1 MTINGTL
8 THDTNSTI
16 EVNKIN
22 YTISGNFT
30 VALGGIVDIDSK
42 GYAGTEGPGAGTD
55 HANGAGGGGYG
66 GEGGIGSNLGYYLGG
81 AGGISYGSYL
91 APVDLGSGGGLKN
104 LLYAP
109 GGGAV
114 KLTVSGTTTINGT
127 ITSNGA
133 VGPAYGGSSGGGSGG
148 SIYITTGAL
157 AGNGTIRADG
167 GATQDWD
174 GNKYGGGGGGGRI
187 ALYYTSDSSTF
198 ASLSAKGGKPPGV
211 LAQMGGGGTI
221 YKKLASAANGNLI
234 IDNGEATWTSDI
246 NAIAKTPLANTLTI
260 DNLTINRFAR
270 VDYSSTLNVI
280 STLNITN
287 SSHLSA
293 IGTINS
299 NALNINS
306 SAWLHSLSGST
317 VTYSSLNWTGGLVQ
331 DNGGT
336 MALISGGG
344 DLVVP
349 VGSTLIG
356 NTPRSFTNM
365 TINGVLTHD
374 PNGVNADY
382 KINYTISNNFTVAVG
397 GQVNLD
403 FKGYAGGEGPG
414 AGTDGNDGAGGGA
427 YGGNGGNGRTRA
439 GGSVY
444 GDQYAPDWLGSGG
457 GVRSGY
463 LSPGGGAI
471 KLFVTNTVYIHGA
484 ITANGAYGDGW
495 GSISGGGSGGSIWI
509 VSHTLEGAGS
519 ISANGGGS
527 RDWDWD
533 GGGGGGGRIA
543 FYYNVNNSKFTSLT
557 ADGGTSGNTGFAGS
571 PGTIFFGG
579 LSSDPI
585 NLKQYK
591 QDGSTGIGQ
600 GGATNENSVILTFQI
615 QDANVSDTLTPEVEF
630 VPIGSAFNNI
640 ATDTGTPI
648 AYNGTIVTA
657 TVPVSGLADGSSYHW
672 QARSCDATAL
682 CSNWVSFGNNTEAEA
697 DIRVVMNANPNT
709 PTIPPSSYYINGQY
723 TNNLQPTLDFIL
735 SDPNN
740 IDGIGYE
747 IQIATDP
754 DFLNMITRYISPMGA
769 QGAQSFTVGQAQGT
783 GNYVVGAEA
792 QEISTGSYYW
802 RVKAIDD
809 KGGESDWTVA
819 PGTPSFIVD
828 LSRPTNATNVR
839 MKAHVGAIN
848 EYYESPTTIWFNR
861 NDLFFKWDE
870 GSDAEGVKGYCL
882 YLGDDNLADPANQKG
897 LLGTSILS
905 TTGTD
910 CQFITD
916 QTEIDFANSA
926 YRGATWLTS
935 SDAKYYFKVRTIDI
949 ANNTFVGPDDTN
961 FISFNFDN
969 TPPQN
974 VTAIS
979 AASGT
984 FSNTADM
991 FFTWPTSTE
1000 HAGSDEN
1007 SGLLGFQYA
1016 LNDRN
1021 TWFGNSIDPTTG
1033 LSFSSL
1039 QTQQPFYFP
1048 QEVQDLVQLGQ
1059 NIIYFRVLDV
1069 AGNFS
1074 ELRTAYINY
1083 GGEAPKFSPGEEVTV
1098 TPSNNTINQF
1108 AFSWNPATAS
1118 PGNTIASYYYMINTV
1133 PPVSYS
1139 TITSNSA
1146 TYIPTTETSIASGK
1160 VAGLRKGSNT
1170 IYVIAIDNLG
1180 NYSPTNYI
1188 MATFNLNSTLPDPPK
1203 NLTAADSS
1211 IKDVSIWRAALIWD
1225 LPDYLGTGDLT
1236 YHIERSDDG
1245 ITWNSVGQTT
1255 GLAYIDTVPESKRYY
1270 WRVSTTDTSDE
1281 SLAEP
1286 SYSGAVT
1293 VIPKG
1298 AYTTPARLT
1307 SGPLTSSITTT
1318 TAQISWTTNRTSDS
1332 KVSFGL
1338 ASGNYF
1344 ESEISISTHVTDHK
1358 IKLSNLTPGT
1368 TYYYLAKWTDED
1380 GNTGIS
1386 DEISF
1391 TTAPPPQVKD
1401 VRLSNLGISSVIV
1414 NFTTINASRARIY
1427 YGSSTNF
1434 GGISEIATSKE
1445 ETTYTMELSQLSDA
1459 TKYYYKINTFDEE
1472 GKEYEGTI
1480 LDFTTLPRPRVYN
1493 ISVQQVIN
1501 TAQSTLLVSWVSNTE
1516 ISSIVTFYPESNP
1529 EVAKDNVDIKLTE
1542 GEHRMLLKG
1551 LLPNTTYMIR
1561 VSGRDII
1568 GNEASS
1574 DIIRI
1579 TTAADSRAPI
1589 LSSMSIE
1596 GSNITQISGLEQNTT
1611 SQLIISWTTDE
1622 PSTSQVEYGEGTGTD
1637 YNQLTQEDKDLSYS
1651 HVVIISGLTPSK
1663 VYHLRA
1669 ISTDAAGNISR
1680 SIDTLTITPKSSD
1693 NAFDLVITILKESF
1707 GFLNQ

>member
-1 MTINGTL
+1 
-8 THDTNSTI
+8 
-16 EVNKIN
+16 
-22 YTISGNFT
+22 
-30 VALGGIVDIDSK
+30 
-42 GYAGTEGPGAGTD
+42 
-55 HANGAGGGGYG
+55 
-66 GEGGIGSNLGYYLGG
+66 
-81 AGGISYGSYL
+81 
-91 APVDLGSGGGLKN
+91 
-104 LLYAP
+104 
-109 GGGAV
+109 
-114 KLTVSGTTTINGT
+114 
-127 ITSNGA
+127 
-133 VGPAYGGSSGGGSGG
+133 
-148 SIYITTGAL
+148 
-157 AGNGTIRADG
+157 
-167 GATQDWD
+167 
-174 GNKYGGGGGGGRI
+174 
-187 ALYYTSDSSTF
+187 
-198 ASLSAKGGKPPGV
+198 
-211 LAQMGGGGTI
+211 
-221 YKKLASAANGNLI
+221 
-234 IDNGEATWTSDI
+234 
-246 NAIAKTPLANTLTI
+246 
-260 DNLTINRFAR
+260 
-270 VDYSSTLNVI
+270 
-280 STLNITN
+280 
-287 SSHLSA
+287 
-293 IGTINS
+293 
-299 NALNINS
+299 
-306 SAWLHSLSGST
+306 
-317 VTYSSLNWTGGLVQ
+317 
-331 DNGGT
+331 
-336 MALISGGG
+336 
-344 DLVVP
+344 
-349 VGSTLIG
+349 
-356 NTPRSFTNM
+356 
-365 TINGVLTHD
+365 
-374 PNGVNADY
+374 
-382 KINYTISNNFTVAVG
+382 
-397 GQVNLD
+397 
-403 FKGYAGGEGPG
+403 
-414 AGTDGNDGAGGGA
+414 
-427 YGGNGGNGRTRA
+427 
-439 GGSVY
+439 
-444 GDQYAPDWLGSGG
+444 
-457 GVRSGY
+457 
-463 LSPGGGAI
+463 
-471 KLFVTNTVYIHGA
+471 
-484 ITANGAYGDGW
+484 
-495 GSISGGGSGGSIWI
+495 
-509 VSHTLEGAGS
+509 
-519 ISANGGGS
+519 
-527 RDWDWD
+527 
-533 GGGGGGGRIA
+533 
-543 FYYNVNNSKFTSLT
+543 
-557 ADGGTSGNTGFAGS
+557 
-571 PGTIFFGG
+571 
-579 LSSDPI
+579 
-585 NLKQYK
+585 
-591 QDGSTGIGQ
+591 
-600 GGATNENSVILTFQI
+600 
-615 QDANVSDTLTPEVEF
+615 
-630 VPIGSAFNNI
+630 
-640 ATDTGTPI
+640 
-648 AYNGTIVTA
+648 
-657 TVPVSGLADGSSYHW
+657 
-672 QARSCDATAL
+672 
-682 CSNWVSFGNNTEAEA
+682 
-697 DIRVVMNANPNT
+697 
-709 PTIPPSSYYINGQY
+709 
-723 TNNLQPTLDFIL
+723 
-735 SDPNN
+735 
-740 IDGIGYE
+740 
-747 IQIATDP
+747 
-754 DFLNMITRYISPMGA
+754 
-769 QGAQSFTVGQAQGT
+769 
-783 GNYVVGAEA
+783 
-792 QEISTGSYYW
+792 
-802 RVKAIDD
+802 
-809 KGGESDWTVA
+809 
-819 PGTPSFIVD
+819 
-828 LSRPTNATNVR
+828 
-839 MKAHVGAIN
+839 
-848 EYYESPTTIWFNR
+848 
-861 NDLFFKWDE
+861 
-870 GSDAEGVKGYCL
+870 
-882 YLGDDNLADPANQKG
+882 
-897 LLGTSILS
+897 
-905 TTGTD
+905 
-910 CQFITD
+910 
-916 QTEIDFANSA
+916 
-926 YRGATWLTS
+926 
-935 SDAKYYFKVRTIDI
+935 
-949 ANNTFVGPDDTN
+949 
-961 FISFNFDN
+961 
-969 TPPQN
+969 
-974 VTAIS
+974 
-979 AASGT
+979 
-984 FSNTADM
+984 
-991 FFTWPTSTE
+991 
-1000 HAGSDEN
+1000 
-1007 SGLLGFQYA
+1007 
-1016 LNDRN
+1016 
-1021 TWFGNSIDPTTG
+1021 
-1033 LSFSSL
+1033 
-1039 QTQQPFYFP
+1039 
-1048 QEVQDLVQLGQ
+1048 
-1059 NIIYFRVLDV
+1059 
-1069 AGNFS
+1069 
-1074 ELRTAYINY
+1074 
-1083 GGEAPKFSPGEEVTV
+1083 
-1098 TPSNNTINQF
+1098 
-1108 AFSWNPATAS
+1108 
-1118 PGNTIASYYYMINTV
+1118 MINTV

-1146 TYIPTTETSIASGK
+1146 TYIPTNATSIAAGK

-1203 NLTAADSS
+1203 NLTVADSS
-1211 IKDVSIWRAALIWD
+1211 IKDVSIWRAALVWD